1 MRTFLI
7 LFCLFFITSCT
18 SQILNNNDKGLQ
30 IDIYRNDMNF
40 EKFKKIASEYADK
53 AKYPSL
59 TIND

>member
-7 LFCLFFITSCT
+7 LFCFFFITSCK

-30 IDIYRNDMNF
+30 IDIYNTDMNF
-40 EKFKKIASEYADK
+40 EKFKKIALEYAGK

>member
-1 MRTFLI
+1 
-7 LFCLFFITSCT
+7 LFFFITSCK

-30 IDIYRNDMNF
+30 IDIYNTDMNF
-40 EKFKKIASEYADK
+40 EKFKKIALEYAGK